1 MTPTTPMPI
10 PTPKSGLSVSTSNGA
25 DPPLAKSP
33 VEIVANSPAF
43 YQSMRNKKRLAVLE
57 QFNDHSSAD
66 GGPPGSTTKSLPRL
80 NTTPLFNRTKDSK
93 LRTPFK
99 VPFIDRLKNAATY
112 E

>member
-1 MTPTTPMPI
+1 MPI
-10 PTPKSGLSVSTSNGA
+10 PTPKSGISVSTSNGG

-57 QFNDHSSAD
+57 QFNDHSSA
-66 GGPPGSTTKSLPRL
+66 GGPPGSKTSLPRL

-99 VPFIDRLKNAATY
+99 VPFIDRLKNATSY